1 MGVGPERPEEAMAV
15 GEEATGFIP
24 PPIDEN
30 KACFS
35 PTILWRS
42 LEFPGRLV
50 ESFVHTFFREV
61 SGQEFVLKRR
71 ALEKGFPLKFLLCR
85 YFG

>member
-35 PTILWRS
+35 PTILWMS
-42 LEFPGRLV
+42 SEFPGRLV
-50 ESFVHTFFREV
+50 ESFVHTFFKK
-61 SGQEFVLKRR
+61 SSVLLLKDVFWLIFWQRSSI
-71 ALEKGFPLKFLLCR
+71 LLFPIPI
-85 YFG
+85 